1 MPPRVAV
8 IGAGRWGKNLVRNF
22 YELGA
27 LAAVVEVLPANQQ
40 LVRENFPDVP
50 LFDSLDEAAE
60 AVSFDSVAIATPA
73 ATHAELAIAALS
85 RGYHVFVEKPL
96 ALSVADARKVLAAA
110 RQAGRKL
117 MVGHLLLHHPAVARI
132 KELVDQGVLGRL
144 RTIYSHRLNL
154 GTVRK
159 EENALWSFAPHD
171 ISVILHLLGEKPS
184 RVECSGGEFLQPG
197 IHDTTLTAL
206 SFPGGAFAHVYVSWL
221 HPFKEHRLVVVGD
234 KRMVVFEDT
243 RSQDKL
249 LLYDCGIDFVAGD
262 PVPRRS
268 EAQPVSY
275 PATEPLKNECG
286 HFLECIDQDRE
297 PLTDGQNGLDVLEVL
312 EAAQRRLVPEKPLV
326 HLSTEPERDYFVH
339 ETAVVD
345 ENVSIGAGTRIWHW
359 THVQSGAVIGEKCVL
374 GQNVNVGNNVRI
386 GNGCKIQNNVSVYE
400 GVELDD
406 YVFCGP
412 SMVFTNVLDPR
423 AEFPQRG
430 SAFYRPTRVGRS
442 ASIGANATIVCG
454 NTIGEYAFIGAGA
467 VVTRDVPPHALMV
480 GNPARRVGTVC
491 RCAKTIWREGREG
504 PDRCPRCG
512 FSPGELESGDRA

>member
-1 MPPRVAV
+1 MDQRVV
-8 IGAGRWGKNLVRNF
+8 VVGAGRWGKNLVRNF
-22 YELGA
+22 HELGA
-27 LAAVVEVLPANQQ
+27 LAAVVEVLPQNQHRIRD
-40 LVRENFPDVP
+40 LYPDVP
-50 LFDSLDEAAE
+50 LYESLEDASRAENFDG
-60 AVSFDSVAIATPA
+60 VAIATPA
-73 ATHAELAIAALS
+73 ATHADLVIAALS

-96 ALSVADARKVLAAA
+96 ALSVADGTRILDAA
-110 RQAGRKL
+110 REAGRQV
-117 MVGHLLLHHPAVARI
+117 MVGHLLLHHPAIRKI
-132 KELVDQGVLGRL
+132 RELIEQGTLGKL

-184 RVECSGGEFLQPG
+184 RVECNGGEFLQPG

-206 SFPGGAFAHVYVSWL
+206 NFPSGAFAHIYVSWL

-234 KRMVVFEDT
+234 KRMAVFEDT
-243 RSQDKL
+243 RSSDKL
-249 LLYDCGIDFVAGD
+249 LLYDCGIDFIEGE
-262 PVPRRS
+262 PVPRKKDA
-268 EAQPVSY
+268 EPVEY
-275 PATEPLKNECG
+275 PPEEPLKNECQ
-286 HFLECIDQDRE
+286 HFLECIATNTT
-297 PLTDGQNGLDVLEVL
+297 PLTDGQNGVDVLEVL
-312 EAAQRRLVPEKPLV
+312 EAAQEKLVPGKSLGGGRQPKR
-326 HLSTEPERDYFVH
+326 PYFVH

-345 ENVSIGAGTRIWHW
+345 ENVRIGKGTKIWHW
-359 THVQSGAVIGEKCVL
+359 THVQSGATIGENCVL

-430 SAFYRPTRVGRS
+430 TAFYKPTKVGKS

-454 NTIGEYAFIGAGA
+454 NSIGEYAFIGAGA
-467 VVTRDVPPHALMV
+467 VVTKDVPPHALMV

-491 RCAKTIWREGREG
+491 RCAKTIWREGKPG
-504 PDRCPRCG
+504 PERCPRCG
-512 FSPGELESGDRA
+512 YAPGDDSGA